1 MRGRGKMIENM
12 LQIGNPQK
20 NSIIMQLLLGLKIIP
35 GIGLNEI
42 NINHEVLDRWKL
54 KEQKIIPRK
63 Q

>member
-1 MRGRGKMIENM
+1 
-12 LQIGNPQK
+12 
-20 NSIIMQLLLGLKIIP
+20 MQLLLGWKIIP